1 MLIVY
6 SFVPVTNSTGYY
18 LYPVLS
24 SSTVMCT
31 FGTLSV
37 TLTGTS
43 TLVLL
48 IAFNQFSRQKCPKI
62 RNFFGFGFGGIFD

>member
-1 MLIVY
+1 M
-6 SFVPVTNSTGYY
+6 NSTGYY
-18 LYPVLS
+18 SYPVLS

-48 IAFNQFSRQKCPKI
+48 IALTDFSGQKCPKI
-62 RNFFGFGFGGIFD
+62 RNFFGFGFGGDWALARRSLKAD